1 MLGRNGSDKSLFKS
15 VLEEQRV
22 YGSKDLC
29 VLSLEQKRKGVM
41 NGESV
46 EEDGVTSG

>member
-1 MLGRNGSDKSLFKS
+1 MVARICEK
-15 VLEEQRV
+15 
-22 YGSKDLC
+22 C